1 MSWLSAKTLRGA
13 LLGALVITGSAS
25 AATHALVVAGFG
37 GDADYDQVFNQE
49 AQTIADAL
57 SALGPVNVLAAGE
70 ANRESLA
77 AAIRDLAATAEADD
91 TAIVVMLGH
100 GSYDTRHYRYHL
112 RGPDP
117 TGEDLTQWLSSLRA
131 DSQLV
136 VLATSASGAVFDAL
150 EADNRIVFT
159 ATKNGQEQI
168 TTVFGRYFA
177 EGLTRDEAD
186 TDKNGAISADEAFA
200 YVERA
205 IEAHFEADRRL
216 ASEHA
221 LRSEAEAPMRLAR
234 VATTTEYDTPT
245 RTALEAV
252 EDEVV
257 ALRAS
262 KSSMPPG
269 EYLEKL
275 QALLIE
281 IAILEAEAEAQ
292 P

>member
-1 MSWLSAKTLRGA
+1 MRLSRA
-13 LLGALVITGSAS
+13 LHRSLIGGLLAITSSAS

-49 AQTIADAL
+49 ARTIADAL
-57 SALGPVNVLAAGE
+57 SELGSVNVLAAGD
-70 ANRESLA
+70 ANRDSLA
-77 AAIRDLAATAEADD
+77 AAIRDLAASAETED

-100 GSYDTRHYRYHL
+100 GSYDSRNYRYHL

-117 TGEDLTQWLSSLRA
+117 TGEDLADWLSSLRA
-131 DSQLV
+131 DSQLI
-136 VLATSASGAVFDAL
+136 VLATSASGAVFESLA
-150 EADNRIVFT
+150 ADNRIVFT
-159 ATKNGQEQI
+159 ATKSGQEQI

-177 EGLTRDEAD
+177 EGLTRNETD

-200 YVERA
+200 YVERS

-221 LRSEAEAPMRLAR
+221 LRSETEAPMRLAR
-234 VATTTEYDTPT
+234 VATATDYDIGT
-245 RTALEAV
+245 RTALEAL

-257 ALRAS
+257 ALRAV
-262 KSSMPPG
+262 KDSMAPG
-269 EYLEKL
+269 DYLEKL
-275 QALLIE
+275 QELLIE